1 MPKKSSPLKKL
12 GHRRKH
18 HLAGSKKRY
27 SMVNR
32 QQTYEWNRQIYDA
45 DRQKFLRKNI
55 VSLQDEVIV
64 DDPEVLLENR
74 REHAEISYMDESS
87 VDSDDINCKYL
98 ETGLGEHG
106 EERKESDVCDD
117 QEGCEEFDDFDELED
132 SHEKEDYE
140 GTGSGDEIGET
151 KKSEYF
157 IQLRKSICSFYEVNH
172 KCAPESTWM
181 GEDGVIA
188 QLRKTFKLP
197 RYARYM
203 IKRALTD
210 YNECKK
216 NGIEYNGQRRTWNWN
231 ENDVILPEKSHEV
244 QIIGNAM
251 ESGHGIRATTALVN
265 MFR

>member
-1 MPKKSSPLKKL
+1 MPKKASPLKKL

-18 HLAGSKKRY
+18 HAPGSKKRY
-27 SMVNR
+27 AMVDR
-32 QQTYEWNRQIYDA
+32 EQTYEWNSQIYDQ

-74 REHAEISYMDESS
+74 REYAEISYMDESS

-98 ETGLGEHG
+98 ETGLGECG

-117 QEGCEEFDDFDELED
+117 QEGCEELDELED
-132 SHEKEDYE
+132 SNEEEDCE
-140 GTGSGDEIGET
+140 GSGGGDEIQLGET

-197 RYARYM
+197 RYACYM
-203 IKRALTD
+203 IKRALKD

-216 NGIEYNGQRRTWNWN
+216 NGKDYNGQRRTWNWN
-231 ENDVILPEKSHEV
+231 DNDIILPEKSHEV

-251 ESGHGIRATTALVN
+251 ESGHRICATTALVN